1 MIWCTFEKINPT
13 KMETQKKN
21 NTTSIILIILLLLSA
36 VFNMYQWK
44 NHTTTVITYD
54 TKIDSMITVR
64 VDLEREMATTNV
76 ELDKYRGISANLDTL
91 LNEANHKM
99 DVQEKKIRSLIAKE
113 KDVNALNKKLKVELE
128 ELRKMKDEY
137 LEKIDQLVTENK
149 ELKAKNEELNT
160 NVTALSEEK
169 KNLQSKVGVASQLK
183 AEYIKVEAFKKKN
196 SGKYVEAS
204 IAKKTN
210 KIDVCFTVMDNKV
223 AQPGD
228 KMLYVVIKEPTGK
241 ILAGQSKAEFKN
253 EKGEDI
259 AATASYKINYTGDKQ
274 NACLNFETEERNL
287 SPGSYNIDI
296 YIDGTLV
303 ANTSYLLK

>member
-1 MIWCTFEKINPT
+1 
-13 KMETQKKN
+13 METQEKN
-21 NTTSIILIILLLLSA
+21 NTTRIILIILLLLSA
-36 VFNMYQWK
+36 VFNVYQWK
-44 NHTTTVITYD
+44 NHSTTVITYD
-54 TKIDSMITVR
+54 TKIDSMIVVR

-91 LNEANHKM
+91 LNEANKKM
-99 DVQEKKIRSLIAKE
+99 DAQERKIRSLISKE

-160 NVTALSEEK
+160 NVTVLSEEK

-183 AEYIKVEAFKKKN
+183 AEYIKVSAFKKKN
-196 SGKYVEAS
+196 SGKFVEAS

-223 AQPGD
+223 AQSGD
-228 KMLYVVIKEPTGK
+228 KMLYIVIKEPTGK

-253 EKGEDI
+253 EKGEAI
-259 AATASYKINYTGDKQ
+259 AATASYQIKYTGEKQ
-274 NACLNFETEERNL
+274 NACLSFETEDRNL
-287 SPGSYNIDI
+287 TSGAYDIDI